1 MTAIEFEE
9 SKLLF
14 KDEIDIEETKITL
27 EDEDVEFSSQKRM
40 KNMAESPTQDDNF
53 QVIHFR
59 MKKTMLF
66 CLKIF

>member
-1 MTAIEFEE
+1 MTAIGLEE

>member
-1 MTAIEFEE
+1 MTTIGLEE